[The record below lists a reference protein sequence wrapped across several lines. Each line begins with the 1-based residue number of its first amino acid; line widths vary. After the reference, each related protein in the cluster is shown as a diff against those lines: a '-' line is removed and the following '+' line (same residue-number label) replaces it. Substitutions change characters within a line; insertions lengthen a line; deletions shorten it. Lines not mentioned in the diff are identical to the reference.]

1 MDKVREVVALLRQNG
16 IHPDFLPI
24 ETPSTEPK
32 VKIGGKKF
40 LMFCSNNYLGLATHP
55 KVIAGAAL
63 ALKKHGTGP
72 GGSRLLSGNID
83 ILEEVDRK
91 LASLVQKEAAITFP
105 TGYMANL
112 TPFRALLD
120 PFLYKLPCPPG
131 SGVIFADKFNHA
143 SLVDGCAL
151 SSAKVER
158 FRHNDLNHLEKKLS
172 SYPLDKRKIIVTD
185 GVFSMDGELAPLP
198 DIVSLAKKYNA
209 FLMVDEAHGVGVIG
223 PKGGGVSSMLGT
235 TKNTDIIM
243 GACDKA
249 LGATGG
255 FLAGDKDLIDYFRVA
270 SRPYMFSSAMPAVM
284 AGGILAALEIIQS
297 AEGEG
302 LRRKLYENSNYLR
315 AGLSRIG
322 AVAMGEK
329 QIAVVPLLIG
339 DETLTGKVAA
349 SLLEKGIY
357 CSAVVAP
364 AVPKGTG
371 RIRLT
376 PMATHEKEDIDELLN
391 IIDDI
396 YSDLKLKKK
405 TMMA

>member
-1 MDKVREVVALLRQNG
+1 
-16 IHPDFLPI
+16 
-24 ETPSTEPK
+24 
-32 VKIGGKKF
+32 
-40 LMFCSNNYLGLATHP
+40 
-55 KVIAGAAL
+55 
-63 ALKKHGTGP
+63 
-72 GGSRLLSGNID
+72 
-83 ILEEVDRK
+83 
-91 LASLVQKEAAITFP
+91 
-105 TGYMANL
+105 
-112 TPFRALLD
+112 
-120 PFLYKLPCPPG
+120 
-131 SGVIFADKFNHA
+131 
-143 SLVDGCAL
+143 
-151 SSAKVER
+151 
-158 FRHNDLNHLEKKLS
+158 
-172 SYPLDKRKIIVTD
+172 
-185 GVFSMDGELAPLP
+185 MDGELAPLP